1 MRGWRRS
8 AHGRIAAN
16 GIGQLA
22 RKDLVESQQKRS
34 LLSDV
39 VEFKPHF
46 FQQPLAEVP
55 WRGRSMRAVKQLVLP
70 GKVVAR
76 RPRNLP
82 QLPSRAHKFGLD
94 TVRHR
99 RKCLLNAG
107 KRCAWHQP
115 LFRAFVIDVTHQV
128 KRILVKPH
136 PEMNPVF
143 FNSIPISLI
152 SPTGTLATQTPP
164 KGIHRNL
171 ETHQVKRILVKPHP
185 EMNPVFFN
193 SIPISLISPTGTL
206 ATQTPPKGIHRNLVS
221 LLPPR
226 LLGQLERCTEGSN
239 STAQNR
245 YLLHSCLRVQPL

>member
-1 MRGWRRS
+1 MEQPRMRSWRRS
-8 AHGRIAAN
+8 AHGRIAAK

-34 LLSDV
+34 LFSDV
-39 VEFKPHF
+39 LEFKPHF

-55 WRGRSMRAVKQLVLP
+55 WRGRSMRAVKQLFLP

-82 QLPSRAHKFGLD
+82 QLPLRAHKFGLD

-107 KRCAWHQP
+107 KRRAWHQP
-115 LFRAFVIDVTHQV
+115 LFRAFVINVTHQV

-136 PEMNPVF
+136 PEMNPMF

-152 SPTGTLATQTPP
+152 SPTGALATQTPP
-164 KGIHRNL
+164 KGIHRY
-171 ETHQVKRILVKPHP
+171 
-185 EMNPVFFN
+185 
-193 SIPISLISPTGTL
+193 
-206 ATQTPPKGIHRNLVS
+206 LVS